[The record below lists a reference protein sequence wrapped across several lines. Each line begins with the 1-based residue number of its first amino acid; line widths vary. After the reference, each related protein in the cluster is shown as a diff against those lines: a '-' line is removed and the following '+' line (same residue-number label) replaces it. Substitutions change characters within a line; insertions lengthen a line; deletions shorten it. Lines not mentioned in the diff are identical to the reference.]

1 MHFSCLESRV
11 PSDHLSIPNT
21 RGGTTLG
28 RGSKARTG
36 LKALI
41 WQFLFKKSTRKIKD
55 LQQAYARSRLD
66 GQWLGLGCARLSK
79 LKLGSGSRKLDSFH
93 LYLTQLFRDVSTLSA
108 LALDQL
114 EQLILKKE
122 KKENWMVDGF
132 EPTTSRSRVFRAY
145 CQASTSARC

>member
-66 GQWLGLGCARLSK
+66 GQFCQAWAWLCSTLKAQARLGLEKIGPVPPLPNTVIQGCLYFECTGI
-79 LKLGSGSRKLDSFH
+79 GSIRTVDSQERKERKLDGRWVRTH
-93 LYLTQLFRDVSTLSA
+93 DL
-108 LALDQL
+108 
-114 EQLILKKE
+114 
-122 KKENWMVDGF
+122 
-132 EPTTSRSRVFRAY
+132 
-145 CQASTSARC
+145 